1 MSQVGKLCWSL
12 VVFVPFCALCADNTW
27 QKAGDTLNGGWD
39 ESGHWSGGVPVP
51 AAPTGEGAV
60 SQRAVFPAGSYTV
73 TFPEG
78 KTVSTAN
85 MTLTLANNNAITMSG
100 LGSTLL
106 LAATDADNYQNDTT
120 AQALR
125 FNYNGGNQGSNVTV
139 TDKKAPLA
147 LFSDFNVTM
156 SRDDTMCKM
165 ILDGGLYDFLAPTG
179 GTARTDTTI
188 HPGYEGLNGGYTA
201 DHDFL
206 TEVKNGASLRVPKI
220 DLGSGFHVNTVS
232 FVGGSNVVG
241 SVTMSGT
248 KAGTNPATMQ
258 VLVTEGG
265 VLDLGEG
272 TDSGATCLQLSADTA
287 TSAPYTTRVDV
298 SDGSTLLSRRR
309 TFLRKGWPTLAV
321 SGGSN
326 WQAADRVSISDI
338 SSSTGCVSIV
348 DSTASFDENITIGNI
363 YAKNGETVGCLTASN
378 STVDVAGT
386 LEIRPESK
394 AVFGGG
400 QGAVT
405 VNGDVTVGT
414 SDNGTSVPAELR
426 ITDGSVAFKSKV
438 ILGNK
443 KSSGTLTVDGGT
455 VTLAKGLTLS
465 AATAAGYVSRLVMN
479 GGRLELPDSESVSL
493 NSFDAGTAY
502 VDPNGGTVRAKSIKR
517 GAASSTTGFTA
528 NGGTIEATSME
539 ACLSGMQTAVLGEK
553 GLTIDSAFGQ
563 TLNQDFTSAEGVL
576 GKLVYTGA
584 STLTLPAG
592 RSVAAKLV
600 VKGGATLVDNGAT
613 LGGLELGEAD
623 LATDV
628 ALTLGSPLAVAGD
641 VNVVKAKLVLSGTA
655 TTGESYDLVTADG
668 AIAGAEN
675 VELTGALTGT
685 QYAELAVVDTTDGQT
700 LRLTVCEPREIPLV
714 VPTTETIS
722 TNVTLGVHDALAV
735 TVAEGAVCSFAGAIS
750 GGYVVKRGSGELV
763 LSNAGNALVS
773 GVILEE
779 GTLTVGSAAALG
791 IGEGQVLKL
800 CGGEFRLAGT
810 AAIDLA
816 VTTEVSGDVT
826 IRTDVPTAMPVPEA
840 ASGTFVKAG
849 DATLTWTVSGARTF
863 KVTDWKVASG
873 ELLLKGLGADATLT
887 AAGAIT
893 VGYATTDGTVE
904 PGLVLDNV
912 ALVDSGKTLVVGQ
925 GKTKDADAF
934 WTDPYLLVT
943 NGASLTIQDFKA
955 LEGTTLAG
963 NNEAT
968 LKRFGHVLVDN
979 ATLTATTEYFANSSD
994 KWNFMVHQFRNGA
1007 KLLTPYCRFMGSAVS
1022 NVFDNATLAKNAA
1035 LDPMTF
1041 DQKDNKPVRLWFRNG
1056 AVLHNASFSGN
1067 ADRHTSTIYYLNI
1080 DGATW
1085 DLGASTVSYTAPKT
1099 GLHINILAGG
1109 VAFAPSEGVVWT
1121 IAPLALPAVYEGPV
1135 LVKGAGTV
1143 DLNGATVEN
1152 AKIGGTGVL
1161 RNVALAG
1168 TKLTVCADV
1177 EAAGALTLG
1186 ENVTCAATKGCVDF
1200 GRTEADPLPYKDL
1213 SYPLAVLNAGPVAIP
1228 GAASW
1233 RVANAGVRGL
1243 KGGFATDDGIL
1254 SLTGLDVTGLML
1266 IFR

>member
-12 VVFVPFCALCADNTW
+12 GVFAPLCALCANNNW
-27 QKAGDTLNGGWD
+27 QKSGDTLNGNWN
-39 ESGHWSGGVPVP
+39 EAGHWSGGVPV
-51 AAPTGEGAV
+51 AAPPTGEGALN
-60 SQRAVFPAGSYTV
+60 QRVVFPAGSYTV
-73 TFPEG
+73 AFPEG

-85 MTLTLANNNAITMSG
+85 MTLTLANDNAITMSG

-106 LAATDADNYQNDTT
+106 LTATDADNYQNDGTP
-120 AQALR
+120 QAFR

-139 TDKKAPLA
+139 ADKKAPFA

-156 SRDDTMCKM
+156 SRDDAMCKM

-188 HPGYEGLNGGYTA
+188 HPGYEGLDGGYTA

-206 TEVKNGASLRVPKI
+206 TEVKNGASLRVPKL

-232 FVGGSNVVG
+232 FAGGSNVVG
-241 SVTMSGT
+241 SLTMSGI
-248 KAGTNPATMQ
+248 KAGSNPATMQ
-258 VLVTEGG
+258 VLVAEGG
-265 VLDLGEG
+265 ILDLGEG
-272 TDSGATCLQLSADTA
+272 TASGATCLQLSADTA
-287 TSAPYTTRVDV
+287 TYTPYTTRVDV
-298 SDGSTLLSRRR
+298 SDGSTLLSRRK

-326 WQAADRVSISDI
+326 WQAADCVSISDI

-363 YAKNGETVGCLTASN
+363 YARNGETVGCLIASN

-394 AVFGGG
+394 AVFGGE
-400 QGAVT
+400 QGSVT
-405 VNGDVTVGT
+405 VNGDVNVGT
-414 SDNGTSVPAELR
+414 SDNSTGVPAELR

-443 KSSGTLTVDGGT
+443 KASGTLTVDGGT
-455 VTLAKGLTLS
+455 VTLSTGLTLS
-465 AATAAGYVSRLVMN
+465 TATVAGYSARLVMN

-493 NSFDAGTAY
+493 NSYNAGTAY
-502 VDPNGGTVRAKSIKR
+502 VDLNGGTVRAKSIRR

-528 NGGTIEATSME
+528 NGGTIEATSTE

-553 GLTIDSAFGQ
+553 GLTIDSAFDQ
-563 TLNQDFTSAEGVL
+563 TLNQDFTSAAGVL
-576 GKLVYTGA
+576 GSLVYTGS
-584 STLTLPAG
+584 STLTVPAG

-600 VKGGATLVDNGAT
+600 VKGGATLVDDGAM
-613 LGGLELGEAD
+613 LGGLELGDTDEAT
-623 LATDV
+623 AV
-628 ALTLGSPLAVAGD
+628 AVRLGSPLAVAGG

-655 TTGESYDLVTADG
+655 TTGESYDLITSTG
-668 AIAGAEN
+668 TITGAEN
-675 VELTGALTGT
+675 AEVTGALAGT
-685 QYAELAVVDTTDGQT
+685 QYAELAVVDTMDGQA

-735 TVAEGAVCSFAGAIS
+735 TVAEGAVCTFEGAIS
-750 GGYVVKRGSGELV
+750 GGYVVKRGTGELV
-763 LSNAGNALVS
+763 LSNAGNALAS

-791 IGEGQVLKL
+791 IGEDQVLKL
-800 CGGEFRLAGT
+800 GGGEFRLAGT

-840 ASGTFVKAG
+840 ASGAFVKTG

-873 ELLLKGLGADATLT
+873 ELLLKGLGADATVT

-893 VGYATTDGTVE
+893 VGYATTDGTAE

-912 ALVDSGKTLVVGQ
+912 TLVDSGKTLVVGK
-925 GKTKDADAF
+925 GKDSATAAF

-943 NGASLTIQDFKA
+943 NGASLTIQNFKA
-955 LEGTTLAG
+955 LEGTTQAG
-963 NNEAT
+963 SSEG
-968 LKRFGHVLVDN
+968 FGHVLVDD
-979 ATLTATTEYFANSSD
+979 ATMTVTTEYWANSSD
-994 KWNFMVHQFRNGA
+994 KRNFMVHQFRNGA
-1007 KLLTPYCRFMGSAVS
+1007 KLLTPSYRFTGSAAS

-1035 LDPMTF
+1035 LEPMTF
-1041 DQKDNKPVRLWFRNG
+1041 NQCDIKTVQLYFRNG

-1067 ADRHTSTIYYLNI
+1067 ADRHASTTYYLNF

-1085 DLGASTVSYTAPKT
+1085 DLGPSTVSYTAPKT
-1099 GLHINILAGG
+1099 GLHINVLAGG
-1109 VAFAPSEGVVWT
+1109 VAFEPSEGVVWT
-1121 IAPLALPAVYEGPV
+1121 IAPAAVPAVYGGPV

-1143 DLNGATVEN
+1143 DLNGATVAN
-1152 AKIGGTGVL
+1152 AMIGGTGTL

-1200 GRTEADPLPYKDL
+1200 GRTEADPVPYKDL
-1213 SYPLAVLNAGPVAIP
+1213 SYPLAVLNAGTVAIP
-1228 GAASW
+1228 DAASW
-1233 RVANAGVRGL
+1233 RVANTGVSGL
-1243 KGGFATDDGIL
+1243 KGSFAADSGVL
-1254 SLTGLDVTGLML
+1254 SLTGLDVAGLML